1 MQRLPIEENIP
12 NIKVLAEQMVRTS
25 FGFEL
30 DDLENNKI
38 SESVL
43 KKLKKNNSSKIL
55 KKNSYNSKVPIQKT
69 NKKLNRYD
77 SDLSIFPNNIS
88 YTKSK
93 KISNYSKINS
103 LEIGKMQ
110 EGNSNIINTNTNN
123 NTNINTGAN
132 LNSNLNTNNNL
143 NNNDNNNF
151 NENDLYS
158 DKNSQIYPIN
168 ENSSNVSSNNIK
180 DNIEN
185 KDNREKKEKNENY
198 MVNQS
203 EFNDSKVIK
212 KDSNITVEVIN
223 PTLLK
228 KFRNDSFNDDE
239 DININNKQNI
249 NINKKAKK
257 GKMSKSTLYERE
269 MRNLQRKKTKL
280 EKKRVQLQLEKM
292 KDLKPGPEMNPYSE
306 ELIER
311 QEIYIPI
318 DKRAA
323 KIHSLKISKII
334 LNEENKKII
343 QMQKEEEE
351 LKKDISRNKIFNQE
365 EWDNFIEKQYL
376 WKDEKEFKQKAEQIK
391 RNNQYKKYLFKPKI
405 DAKSRALIKDLQYG
419 NEDVID
425 EVFIRLFNDYEEHKE
440 RQKLR
445 DDQSLPSF
453 KPKISKNSSQKNL
466 NINLKFPNRSGTMP
480 LIPLRNNDKLK
491 KKYSIASSKVIV
503 NKKTEKAKSQKLF
516 CALYNNNIEKYL
528 VNNKSDKKKP
538 LINRTQPTQY
548 TNNTHSNGNMTELNT
563 DLINSKYIFLENP
576 LIKKNQSQNLI
587 KPKKPFLPLNIKN
600 MIEKN
605 CNQEEI
611 EIKEKNRIIKSNY
624 NMNGITERSNY
635 EDGKSN
641 YDGSKYENEN
651 NYTENDDYYNLKMN
665 QNDKEGTNKILSLLN
680 INASGQNLLEKIND
694 IEKGK
699 KFYGQSQNETIN
711 SDDSKFD
718 ENNLYKLNIRDSTPQ
733 LIKQD
738 IILGNKDFSDFFD
751 NPDMED
757 DI

>member
-1 MQRLPIEENIP
+1 MQRFPIEENIP

-25 FGFEL
+25 FGFEF
-30 DDLENNKI
+30 DDLENK

-77 SDLSIFPNNIS
+77 SDLSILPNNIS

-143 NNNDNNNF
+143 NNDNNI

-185 KDNREKKEKNENY
+185 KDNKEKNEKNEY
-198 MVNQS
+198 NEVNQS

-212 KDSNITVEVIN
+212 KDKNITVEVIN

-228 KFRNDSFNDDE
+228 KYRNDSFDDE

-249 NINKKAKK
+249 NRNNKAKK

-334 LNEENKKII
+334 LNEENKKIMQI
-343 QMQKEEEE
+343 QKEEEE
-351 LKKDISRNKIFNQE
+351 LKKDISRNKIFDQE

-466 NINLKFPNRSGTMP
+466 NINLKFPNRSGTTP
-480 LIPLRNNDKLK
+480 LIPLRNNDNLK
-491 KKYSIASSKVIV
+491 KKYSIASSKVIG

-516 CALYNNNIEKYL
+516 CDLYNNNIEKYL

-611 EIKEKNRIIKSNY
+611 ENNEKNRIIKNNY

-641 YDGSKYENEN
+641 YNGSKYENEN

-665 QNDKEGTNKILSLLN
+665 HNDKEGTNKILSLLN

-694 IEKGK
+694 VEKGK

-711 SDDSKFD
+711 SDDSKFG

-751 NPDMED
+751 IPDMED

>member
-1 MQRLPIEENIP
+1 MQRFPIEENIP

-25 FGFEL
+25 FGFEF
-30 DDLENNKI
+30 DDLENK

-43 KKLKKNNSSKIL
+43 KKLKKNNSSKII

-93 KISNYSKINS
+93 KASNYSKGNT

-143 NNNDNNNF
+143 NNNDNNF

-168 ENSSNVSSNNIK
+168 ENSSNISSNNLK

-185 KDNREKKEKNENY
+185 KDNKEKNDKNEYNL
-198 MVNQS
+198 VNQS
-203 EFNDSKVIK
+203 ELNDSKVIK
-212 KDSNITVEVIN
+212 KDSNVIVEVIN

-228 KFRNDSFNDDE
+228 KYRNDSFDDE

-249 NINKKAKK
+249 NRNNKAKK

-334 LNEENKKII
+334 LNEENKKIMQI
-343 QMQKEEEE
+343 QKEEEE
-351 LKKDISRNKIFNQE
+351 LKKDISRNKIFDQE

-376 WKDEKEFKQKAEQIK
+376 WKDEKEFKLKAEQIK
-391 RNNQYKKYLFKPKI
+391 KNNQYKKYLFKPKI

-453 KPKISKNSSQKNL
+453 KPKITKNSSQKNL
-466 NINLKFPNRSGTMP
+466 NINLKLPNRSGTTSF
-480 LIPLRNNDKLK
+480 IPLRNNDKLK
-491 KKYSIASSKVIV
+491 KKYSIASSKAIG

-516 CALYNNNIEKYL
+516 CDLYNNNIEKYL

-600 MIEKN
+600 MNEKN
-605 CNQEEI
+605 CN
-611 EIKEKNRIIKSNY
+611 KEKIENNEKNKIIKNNY

-635 EDGKSN
+635 EDGISN
-641 YDGSKYENEN
+641 YDKSKYENEN
-651 NYTENDDYYNLKMN
+651 NCTVNDDNYNSKMN

-680 INASGQNLLEKIND
+680 INSNGKNLLEKLNN

-711 SDDSKFD
+711 SDNSKFD

-751 NPDMED
+751 IPDMED
-757 DI
+757 DL

>member
-1 MQRLPIEENIP
+1 MQRFPIEENIP

-30 DDLENNKI
+30 DDLENK

-77 SDLSIFPNNIS
+77 SDLSILPNNIS

-143 NNNDNNNF
+143 NNDNNI

-185 KDNREKKEKNENY
+185 KDNKEKNEKNEY
-198 MVNQS
+198 NEVNQS

-212 KDSNITVEVIN
+212 KDKNITVEVIN

-228 KFRNDSFNDDE
+228 KYRNDSFDDE

-249 NINKKAKK
+249 NRNNKAKK

-311 QEIYIPI
+311 QEIYI
-318 DKRAA
+318 

-334 LNEENKKII
+334 LNEENKKIMQI
-343 QMQKEEEE
+343 QKEEEE
-351 LKKDISRNKIFNQE
+351 LKKDISRNKIFDQE

-466 NINLKFPNRSGTMP
+466 NINLKFPNRSGTTP
-480 LIPLRNNDKLK
+480 LIPLRNNDNLK
-491 KKYSIASSKVIV
+491 KKYSIASSKVIG

-516 CALYNNNIEKYL
+516 CDLYNNNIEKYL

-563 DLINSKYIFLENP
+563 DLI
-576 LIKKNQSQNLI
+576 
-587 KPKKPFLPLNIKN
+587 
-600 MIEKN
+600 
-605 CNQEEI
+605 
-611 EIKEKNRIIKSNY
+611 
-624 NMNGITERSNY
+624 
-635 EDGKSN
+635 
-641 YDGSKYENEN
+641 
-651 NYTENDDYYNLKMN
+651 
-665 QNDKEGTNKILSLLN
+665 
-680 INASGQNLLEKIND
+680 
-694 IEKGK
+694 
-699 KFYGQSQNETIN
+699 
-711 SDDSKFD
+711 
-718 ENNLYKLNIRDSTPQ
+718 
-733 LIKQD
+733 
-738 IILGNKDFSDFFD
+738 
-751 NPDMED
+751 
-757 DI
+757 